1 MYTVY
6 IKKVYKKN
14 KGSEKKY
21 TYWHLVD
28 CLRTEKGPRQ
38 RLVLN
43 LGRVDLPDE
52 LRPELASSIEDLLAG
67 RQKIIRSYPEVERL
81 SQIYTN
87 RIVRKRQVDTPTKKE
102 LVTVDIN
109 SISCAQCRTIG
120 AEYVG
125 YTYWSKLGLTP
136 LLKDLG
142 FSKKEIDIATLLT
155 IGRLVYPASER
166 ATLRWA
172 KSLSGL
178 DELIGCNFSHI
189 SKKILYKVGDRLLL
203 LKYKIEAHLASTEA
217 NLFNLKEKI
226 ILYDITNTYL
236 EGRALSNS
244 KACFGK
250 SKEKRSDAKLVA
262 LGLVVDGKGF
272 PKASCTYK
280 GNITEHETFKDMVE
294 VMLSR
299 RENKDENPTIVI
311 DAGIATRK
319 NILWLLKK
327 NLNYTAVYRGKF
339 PVEIDLS
346 APLTLIRKDEGKDIK
361 IEVVKYP
368 GEDETYLL
376 CKSRAKEKKEESI
389 KSRIEKILL
398 EKLQNLSKRIKT
410 GKIKA
415 PDKIYQKIG
424 RLKEKYSKVA
434 QYYDIS
440 LKEGKLNY
448 TRRKDIIEKPSGT
461 YLLRTNRS
469 DLAEE
474 EIWSIYSMIVNTQD
488 SFRCLKSELGIRPV
502 YHQKEGR
509 VDSHIFISVLAY
521 HLLHSIEEN
530 LKQRG
535 DCRSWKTIRE
545 VLSSHTR
552 VTVNLASENG
562 LGYHIRVC
570 TTPEKEHLEIYNNL
584 ELDPVPISRR
594 SATFRL

>member
-1 MYTVY
+1 MY

-14 KGSEKKY
+14 KGSNRKY

-28 CLRTEKGPRQ
+28 SIRTKKGPRQ

-43 LGRVDLPDE
+43 LGRVELQDE
-52 LRPELASSIEDLLAG
+52 LRPELAASIEDLLAG
-67 RQKIIRSYPEVERL
+67 RQRLTQSYPEVERL
-81 SQIYTN
+81 SHIFAN
-87 RIVRKRQVDTPTKKE
+87 RIIRKRQVDTPTKKQ

-109 SISCAQCRTIG
+109 SVSCCQCRTIG

-125 YTYWSKLGLTP
+125 YTYYKKLGFAP

-142 FSKKEIDIATLLT
+142 FSQREADIATLLT

-166 ATLRWA
+166 ATLYWA
-172 KSLSGL
+172 KNLSGL

-189 SKKILYKVGDRLLL
+189 SKNILYHVGDRLLSV
-203 LKYKIEAHLASTEA
+203 KDRIEAPLASTEA
-217 NLFNLKEKI
+217 SLFGLEENI
-226 ILYDITNTYL
+226 IIYDITNTYL
-236 EGRALSNS
+236 EGRALANS

-262 LGLVVDGKGF
+262 VGLVVDERGF
-272 PKASCTYK
+272 PKASHTFE
-280 GNITEHETFKDMVE
+280 GNISEHTTFCKMVE
-294 VMLSR
+294 IMLEH
-299 RENKDENPTIVI
+299 RENKDKDPTIVI

-319 NILWLLKK
+319 NISWLRQK
-327 NLNYTAVYRGKF
+327 NLHYITVYRGKF
-339 PVEIDLS
+339 PSEIDIA
-346 APLTLIRKDEGKDIK
+346 APLTLIRKDEKKDIK

-368 GEDETYLL
+368 GDDETYLL
-376 CKSRAKEKKEESI
+376 CKSRAKEKKEASI
-389 KSRIEKILL
+389 KNRIEKILL
-398 EKLQNLSKRIKT
+398 ENLGNLSKRIKT

-440 LKEGKLNY
+440 LKEGRLDYSK
-448 TRRKDIIEKPSGT
+448 RKDIVEKPSGT

-469 DLAEE
+469 DLAQE
-474 EIWSIYSMIVNTQD
+474 EIWSIYSMIVNIED
-488 SFRCLKSELGIRPV
+488 SFKCLKSSLGIRPV
-502 YHQKEGR
+502 HHQKEGR
-509 VDSHIFISVLAY
+509 VDSHIFISILAY

-530 LKQRG
+530 LKQKG
-535 DCRSWKTIRE
+535 DHRSWKTVRE
-545 VLSSHTR
+545 MLSSHTR

-570 TTPEKEHLEIYNNL
+570 TTPEKEHLEIYSKL
-584 ELDPVPISRR
+584 GLDPVPISRR
-594 SATFRL
+594 SATFSL

>member
-1 MYTVY
+1 M
-6 IKKVYKKN
+6 
-14 KGSEKKY
+14 
-21 TYWHLVD
+21 
-28 CLRTEKGPRQ
+28 
-38 RLVLN
+38 
-43 LGRVDLPDE
+43 
-52 LRPELASSIEDLLAG
+52 
-67 RQKIIRSYPEVERL
+67 
-81 SQIYTN
+81 
-87 RIVRKRQVDTPTKKE
+87 
-102 LVTVDIN
+102 
-109 SISCAQCRTIG
+109 
-120 AEYVG
+120 
-125 YTYWSKLGLTP
+125 
-136 LLKDLG
+136 
-142 FSKKEIDIATLLT
+142 
-155 IGRLVYPASER
+155 
-166 ATLRWA
+166 
-172 KSLSGL
+172 
-178 DELIGCNFSHI
+178 
-189 SKKILYKVGDRLLL
+189 
-203 LKYKIEAHLASTEA
+203 LKYRK
-217 NLFNLKEKI
+217 
-226 ILYDITNTYL
+226 
-236 EGRALSNS
+236 
-244 KACFGK
+244 
-250 SKEKRSDAKLVA
+250 
-262 LGLVVDGKGF
+262 
-272 PKASCTYK
+272 
-280 GNITEHETFKDMVE
+280 
-294 VMLSR
+294 
-299 RENKDENPTIVI
+299 NKDENPTIVI

-327 NLNYTAVYRGKF
+327 NLHYTAVYRGKF
-339 PVEIDLS
+339 PVEIDLY

-361 IEVVKYP
+361 IEVGKYP

-474 EIWSIYSMIVNTQD
+474 EIWSIYSMIVNIED

-530 LKQRG
+530 LKQKG